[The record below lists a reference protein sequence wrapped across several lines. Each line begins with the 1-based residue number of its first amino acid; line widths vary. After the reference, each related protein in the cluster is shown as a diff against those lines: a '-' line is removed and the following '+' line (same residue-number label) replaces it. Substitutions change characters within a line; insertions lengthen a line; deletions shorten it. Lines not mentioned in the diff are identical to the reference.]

1 MSVMQEN
8 NVGQEAWQMPRKMGS
23 LQFGDSDLWVNE
35 KGISI
40 VTQIREKRFAPLK
53 TKEASNFIFFLKK

>member
-1 MSVMQEN
+1 MQEN
-8 NVGQEAWQMPRKMGS
+8 NVGQEAWQMPRKMRF

-40 VTQIREKRFAPLK
+40 VTLIRGKPFAPLK
-53 TKEASNFIFFLKK
+53 TKEASDC